1 MKKGRNIK
9 RISQMVNKKILLFL
23 IFVFGPMQGQT
34 YKNLNSEVF
43 LFLSFGTDFF
53 PLCCNTVHPMAWSGT
68 YSQKEDTIFCV
79 PYLSVIDTVS
89 FKYDYLTPD
98 SIRQFVFVEK
108 GDMLKD
114 ITRKEAN
121 IETDSEWFDSLYIT
135 NKYYDK
141 RRYGIIEKEE

>member
-1 MKKGRNIK
+1 MRKVKNIK
-9 RISQMVNKKILLFL
+9 RISQVVNKKILLFL
-23 IFVFGPMQGQT
+23 IFVFDSMQGQT
-34 YKNLNSEVF
+34 YKSLNSEVF
-43 LFLSFGTDFF
+43 LSLDWRSGFF
-53 PLCCNTVHPMAWSGT
+53 HLYCNSVHPMAWSGT

-79 PYLSVIDTVS
+79 PYLLVIDTVS
-89 FKYDYLTPD
+89 FKDDYLTPD

-114 ITRKEAN
+114 ITRKKAN
-121 IETDSEWFDSLYIT
+121 IETDSEWLDSLYIT